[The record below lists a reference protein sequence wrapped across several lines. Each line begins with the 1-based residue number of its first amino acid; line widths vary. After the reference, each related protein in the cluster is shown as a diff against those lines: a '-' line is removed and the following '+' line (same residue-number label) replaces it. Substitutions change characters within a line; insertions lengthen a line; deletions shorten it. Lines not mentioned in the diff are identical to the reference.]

1 MLHDDDGRGLGQRE
15 DLRQVA
21 GFVRVCKEPQSDSLS
36 LNQL

>member
-1 MLHDDDGRGLGQRE
+1 
-15 DLRQVA
+15 LRQVA